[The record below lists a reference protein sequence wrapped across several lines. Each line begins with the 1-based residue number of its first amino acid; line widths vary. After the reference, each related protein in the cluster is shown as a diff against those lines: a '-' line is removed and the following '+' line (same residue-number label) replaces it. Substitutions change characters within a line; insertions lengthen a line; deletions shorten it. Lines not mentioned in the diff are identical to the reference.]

1 MIKTIRDHDMK
12 NCITILV
19 VLFMVFLMGC
29 ATIEMKTK
37 VKKPVSM
44 TNMGGAQPREFNT
57 KSRAV
62 WLFWGIIPLSVPKFD
77 QIIVPNVADRSG
89 VQNLAIKTQNS
100 FVDVIV
106 TTVTQ
111 GIITMRTIEV
121 EGEVYY

>member
-1 MIKTIRDHDMK
+1 MK
-12 NCITILV
+12 SIIAILI
-19 VLFMVFLMGC
+19 VLSMVFLMGC
-29 ATIEMKTK
+29 ATLKIESK

-44 TNMGGAQPREFNT
+44 TDLDGAEPREFET
-57 KSRAV
+57 KTRAI

-77 QIIVPNVADRSG
+77 QVIGPNVADRSG
-89 VQNLAIKTQNS
+89 VQNLAITTQNS